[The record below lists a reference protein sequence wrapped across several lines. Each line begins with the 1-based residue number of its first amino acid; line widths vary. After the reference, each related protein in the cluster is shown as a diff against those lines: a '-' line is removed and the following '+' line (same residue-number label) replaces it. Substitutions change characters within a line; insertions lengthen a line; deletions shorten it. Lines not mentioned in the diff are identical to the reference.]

1 MNMHLI
7 PLTSP
12 ADIAMVKSA
21 LDKGL
26 SATPETI
33 DFPSAPAW
41 GKITLSYNASRLI
54 AAGSSNLSG
63 RTRIVVTNLGPCQ
76 IRLSGSSSE
85 SSIYENG
92 FPVEPGQTVILN
104 VSSGISVYGRS
115 MGYKTAVEVTEA

>member
-1 MNMHLI
+1 MHLI

-54 AAGSSNLSG
+54 AL
-63 RTRIVVTNLGPCQ
+63 
-76 IRLSGSSSE
+76 
-85 SSIYENG
+85 Y
-92 FPVEPGQTVILN
+92 FPRREFLRELFGKEDPN
-104 VSSGISVYGRS
+104 V
-115 MGYKTAVEVTEA
+115 